1 MTTEPAPPPMH
12 HWGPDLEEIAHDI
25 LDYVLRRA
33 REDPPLDGPRTPEE
47 LRALTGPTV
56 TTEGIGGQRAVQ
68 LWDDVLSRACISQ
81 DHPRMLSFVPSA
93 ATEVSMLFDA
103 LVGASS
109 VFGGSWLESA
119 GAVHAENEALAW
131 LAELAGLPPTA
142 GGTFVSGGT
151 AGNLSALVAARHTAG
166 MNRPRPPR
174 WRVAASVEAHSSVA
188 AAARVM
194 DIDVLDVPVDD
205 RGCLTG
211 DALADTLAAD
221 GGEGVFA
228 VVATGGTTNAGQVD
242 DIAGVAAVAQRDG
255 LWLHVDAAYGGA
267 ALASPRTRGLFA
279 GVEHADSFV
288 VDPHKWL
295 FAPFDSCALLYRDP
309 RLAKAT
315 FTQHA
320 AYLDVLNDAQE
331 WNPSDYAH
339 HLSRR
344 ARGLPFWFSLAVHG
358 TDAYRRSVEITLD
371 TATAAARLV
380 EQCPH
385 TELLLEP
392 ELTVVLLRRV
402 GWEAA
407 DYHRWSDDALVRGL
421 TLCVPT
427 SWRGETVLRFCI
439 VNPRTTAGDIQL
451 VLDDLA

>member
-1 MTTEPAPPPMH
+1 MH
-12 HWGPDLEEIAHDI
+12 HWGSDLEEIADDI
-25 LDYVLRRA
+25 LGYVLKRA
-33 REDPPLDGPRTPEE
+33 REEPPLDGPRSPEE
-47 LRALTGPTV
+47 LRRLTG
-56 TTEGIGGQRAVQ
+56 TTITPDGIGGRRALE
-68 LWDDVLSRACISQ
+68 LWDEVLSRACISQ
-81 DHPRMLSFVPSA
+81 DHPRMLAFVPSA
-93 ATEVSMLFDA
+93 ASEVSMLFDA

-131 LAELAGLPPTA
+131 LASLAGFPSSA

-151 AGNLSALVAARHTAG
+151 AGNLSALVAARHTASLTRE
-166 MNRPRPPR
+166 RPTR
-174 WRVAASVEAHSSVA
+174 WRMAASAEAHSSVM

-194 DIDVLDVPVDD
+194 DVDVLDVPVDE

-211 DALADTLAAD
+211 AALESALAAD
-221 GGEGVFA
+221 GGDGLFA

-242 DIAGVAAVAQRDG
+242 DLAGVSEITSREG

-267 ALASPRTRGLFA
+267 ALATPRTRSLFD
-279 GVEHADSFV
+279 GIERADSFV

-295 FAPFDSCALLYRDP
+295 FAPFDSCALVYRDP

-320 AYLDVLNDAQE
+320 AYLEVLQEDHE
-331 WNPSDYAH
+331 WNPSDYAY

-344 ARGLPFWFSLAVHG
+344 ARGLPFWFSLATHG
-358 TDAYRRSVEITLD
+358 TEAYRVSIEITLD
-371 TATAAARLV
+371 TAQTAARLV
-380 EQCPH
+380 EACPH
-385 TELLLEP
+385 TELVVEP

-402 GWEAA
+402 GWSPD
-407 DYHRWSDDALVRGL
+407 DYHRWSDQALERGVA
-421 TLCVPT
+421 LCLPT
-427 SWRGETVLRFCI
+427 TWRGETVLRFCI
-439 VNPRTTAGDIQL
+439 VNPRTTADDIQL